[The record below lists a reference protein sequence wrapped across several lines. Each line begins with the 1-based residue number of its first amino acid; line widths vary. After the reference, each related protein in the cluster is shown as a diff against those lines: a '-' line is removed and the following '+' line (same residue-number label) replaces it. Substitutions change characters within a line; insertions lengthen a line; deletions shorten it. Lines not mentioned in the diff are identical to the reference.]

1 MFKQLLFFSA
11 VFFVICY
18 ANRPYPEDPKQALA
32 DLQAAGIDKK
42 YAEKLVAIEHKVNEA
57 TAKAN
62 GNAEKLKKIQEKYK
76 KSQLEWRKSC
86 QRSSWRSGRSFWLKY
101 PKKAVLELVAAG
113 ISKKVADVLVQG
125 DNLYYKQLAA
135 AKR

>member
-18 ANRPYPEDPKQALA
+18 ANRSYPEDPKQALA

-76 KSQLEWRKSC
+76 KSHARIEKNMPKEQLEKW
-86 QRSSWRSGRSFWLKY
+86 
-101 PKKAVLELVAAG
+101 KKF
-113 ISKKVADVLVQG
+113 
-125 DNLYYKQLAA
+125 LA
-135 AKR
+135 